1 MILIKNGQLIDQ
13 GKDPNPTT
21 SPVNTG
27 SQDAVDP
34 KRAYFTKMG
43 AEFAAGFLFGANIG
57 GFDEKM
63 LYECL
68 QKEEKA
74 QGIFYNADLELKK
87 ALQQGDP
94 TAAINGFDDM
104 VRFIYDMATE
114 RTGAGPTCPELTADQ
129 QKLKDGLRIIQEL
142 QNPLTTMK
150 MGGDDGM
157 SLMFNK

>member
-1 MILIKNGQLIDQ
+1 MLLTHNGKLIDQ
-13 GKDPNPTT
+13 GKDIPGSGTKPT
-21 SPVNTG
+21 PGTG
-27 SQDAVDP
+27 STGGTKDP

-43 AEFAAGFLFGANIG
+43 ADFAAGFLFGTNIG

-68 QKEEKA
+68 VKEEKA

-94 TAAINGFDDM
+94 SAAIKGFDDM

-114 RTGAGPTCPELTADQ
+114 KTGGANTCPELTADKD
-129 QKLKDGLRIIQEL
+129 KLRDGLRIIQEL
-142 QNPLTTMK
+142 
-150 MGGDDGM
+150 
-157 SLMFNK
+157 